1 MSDVAPERSA
11 PVRRLAEWGARRDA
25 FPTSLRAV
33 LGYYAATGEF
43 DSQAVLLKRRVDE
56 TMDRL
61 LADLYETVETALEAE
76 FGVAE
81 ATFRYETKLTL
92 PAELTLGYLYRQAT
106 ARAGGN
112 FDPVTGTRSRLLG
125 LGGDTADRT
134 PPPNLS
140 ATNREA
146 VEYVDRAEDVTDLIV
161 KALLDGDMRDA
172 INDAEYEDFEVN
184 AELERAASIRRVA
197 EVAQETL
204 RAETERLFD
213 RYPDEVRA
221 AYDRAVDVSE
231 AHQDEDDAFRAMLRD
246 ARADEVGAREAIESA
261 YKYAPFPDDDH
272 PFTEAERD
280 VPYLKTQYDRVGVIY
295 DGMIDMYRGAG
306 FDVPAAFEKSIVLA
320 IVGAQIWLDDV
331 DDFRDDYE
339 EGQLTPVTA
348 EYVLSS
354 DERRAYENVVD
365 VSETYFELAMAHA
378 TEAGSPLNGIAI
390 EYIVRSG
397 DPTVLPGSDG

>member
-1 MSDVAPERSA
+1 MVDDDTERFAARVPGPPRGRGTMSDVGVGTGDG
-11 PVRRLAEWGARRDA
+11 PVRRLAEWGARRDSL
-25 FPTSLRAV
+25 PTSLRAV

-76 FGVAE
+76 FDVAA

-106 ARAGGN
+106 ERATGR
-112 FDPVTGTRSRLLG
+112 FDPVTGTRSRLFG
-125 LGGDTADRT
+125 LGGDTANRT

-146 VEYVDRAEDVTDLIV
+146 VAFVDRAEGVTDLIV

-172 INDAEYEDFEVN
+172 INDAEFEDFEVN
-184 AELERAASIRRVA
+184 DELSRAASIQRVA

-221 AYDRAVDVSE
+221 AYDRAVDISE
-231 AHQDEDDAFRAMLRD
+231 SHQDEDDAFRATLRD
-246 ARADEVGAREAIESA
+246 ARAGEPGLATRSSRRTST
-261 YKYAPFPDDDH
+261 P
-272 PFTEAERD
+272 RS
-280 VPYLKTQYDRVGVIY
+280 
-295 DGMIDMYRGAG
+295 
-306 FDVPAAFEKSIVLA
+306 PATTTRSPTRNATCRISKPSTTGWA
-320 IVGAQIWLDDV
+320 SS
-331 DDFRDDYE
+331 
-339 EGQLTPVTA
+339 TTA
-348 EYVLSS
+348 
-354 DERRAYENVVD
+354 
-365 VSETYFELAMAHA
+365 
-378 TEAGSPLNGIAI
+378 
-390 EYIVRSG
+390 
-397 DPTVLPGSDG
+397 

>member
-1 MSDVAPERSA
+1 MSDVGVGTGDG
-11 PVRRLAEWGARRDA
+11 PVRRLAEWGARRDSL
-25 FPTSLRAV
+25 PTSLRAV

-76 FGVAE
+76 FDVAA

-106 ARAGGN
+106 ERATGR
-112 FDPVTGTRSRLLG
+112 FDPVTGTRSRLFG
-125 LGGDTADRT
+125 LGGDTANRT

-146 VEYVDRAEDVTDLIV
+146 VAFVDRAEGVTDLIV

-172 INDAEYEDFEVN
+172 INDAEFEDFEVN
-184 AELERAASIRRVA
+184 DELSRAASIQRVA

-221 AYDRAVDVSE
+221 AYDRAVDISE
-231 AHQDEDDAFRAMLRD
+231 SHQDEDDAFRATLRD
-246 ARADEVGAREAIESA
+246 ARAGEPGLATRSSRRTST
-261 YKYAPFPDDDH
+261 P
-272 PFTEAERD
+272 RS
-280 VPYLKTQYDRVGVIY
+280 
-295 DGMIDMYRGAG
+295 
-306 FDVPAAFEKSIVLA
+306 PATTTRSPTRNATCRISKPSTTGWA
-320 IVGAQIWLDDV
+320 SS
-331 DDFRDDYE
+331 
-339 EGQLTPVTA
+339 TTA
-348 EYVLSS
+348 
-354 DERRAYENVVD
+354 
-365 VSETYFELAMAHA
+365 
-378 TEAGSPLNGIAI
+378 
-390 EYIVRSG
+390 
-397 DPTVLPGSDG
+397 